1 MKNLLRIACVVVS
14 FGILLSFSFS
24 KEKKVV
30 VIDAGHGGSD
40 LGATRNGISEKE
52 IVLSIAKKIKALNQN
67 QNLEIILTRNDDS
80 YPSLTDRTGKINE
93 VKPDFAISLHINN
106 SPRETTVSKGIE
118 VFVQDNEVSKKLAT
132 KFSEKFQD
140 SKIRTGNL
148 YILRESKTP
157 AILVELG
164 FMNNENERNYLA
176 SEKGQTETAEKILSV
191 ISEN

>member
-1 MKNLLRIACVVVS
+1 MKNLLRIVCVVS

-30 VIDAGHGGSD
+30 VIDAGHGGTD

-106 SPRETTVSKGIE
+106 SPRETTDSKGME

-132 KFSEKFQD
+132 RFSEKFQD

-157 AILVELG
+157 AILLELG

-176 SEKGQTETAEKILSV
+176 SEKGQSETAEKILSV

>member
-1 MKNLLRIACVVVS
+1 MKNLLRIVCAVS

-30 VIDAGHGGSD
+30 VIDAGHGGTD

-52 IVLSIAKKIKALNQN
+52 IVLNIAKKIKALNQN

-106 SPRETTVSKGIE
+106 LPRETTYSKGME

-132 KFSEKFQD
+132 RFSEKFQD

-157 AILVELG
+157 AILLELG

>member
-1 MKNLLRIACVVVS
+1 MKNLLRIISLVS
-14 FGILLSFSFS
+14 LGVLLSFSFS

-30 VIDAGHGGSD
+30 VIDAGHGGTD
-40 LGATRNGISEKE
+40 LGTTRDGISEKE

-118 VFVQDNEVSKKLAT
+118 VFVQDNEVSRKLAT

-157 AILVELG
+157 AILLELG
-164 FMNNENERNYLA
+164 FMNNPNERNYLA